1 MYVCFVD
8 FSKPLDSIPHSLL
21 WYQKMKSGIHGKSMR
36 VMQSMY
42 ENLRSCVRTQGGLT
56 HYFDCSVGTRQAC
69 MLSSF
74 LFASYIGKLVDMLK
88 NNYGIF
94 ITEEL
99 SHLNILLYAD
109 DIALFADSVKRL
121 QELLNTLS
129 EMGTCCKHKQDKNYN
144 I

>member
-1 MYVCFVD
+1 ME
-8 FSKPLDSIPHSLL
+8 SP
-21 WYQKMKSGIHGKSMR
+21 R

-56 HYFDCSVGTRQAC
+56 HYSDCSVDTRQGC
-69 MLSSF
+69 MLSLF
-74 LFASYIGKLVDMLK
+74 LFASYIGELVDMLK
-88 NNYGIF
+88 NNYGIS

-109 DIALFADSVKRL
+109 DMALFADSVKRL

-129 EMGTCCKHKQDKNYN
+129 EFCKK
-144 I
+144 